1 MSSHYGWEFA
11 AKAQRIRDLSWEP
24 ECSPAQRSILNVLR
38 AHSVPVSLSQLV
50 GELRRGGGSAEMTRR
65 ELYHL
70 VRRGLIRAPAP
81 GMWTYQIT
89 EAGRTILELEVESSD
104 NG

>member
-1 MSSHYGWEFA
+1 MARSRGET
-11 AKAQRIRDLSWEP
+11 LWEP

-38 AHSVPVSLSQLV
+38 THSAPISLTQLV
-50 GELRRGGGSAEMTRR
+50 KELRRGGGSAEMTRR

-89 EAGRTILELEVESSD
+89 DAGRTALQRD
-104 NG
+104 ATAPDKA

>member
-1 MSSHYGWEFA
+1 MSIELRLEQGREDPPVHRAVVRHEG
-11 AKAQRIRDLSWEP
+11 RH
-24 ECSPAQRSILNVLR
+24 VL
-38 AHSVPVSLSQLV
+38 AVGQPCVPGIPYPLQLV

-89 EAGRTILELEVESSD
+89 EAGRTILDLEVESSD